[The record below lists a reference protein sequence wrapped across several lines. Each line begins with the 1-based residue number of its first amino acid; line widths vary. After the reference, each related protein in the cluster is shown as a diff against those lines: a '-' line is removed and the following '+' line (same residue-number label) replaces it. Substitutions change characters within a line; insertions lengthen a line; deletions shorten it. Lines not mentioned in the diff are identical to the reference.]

1 MVGQLMLVRMQG
13 QAPSPAFR
21 ARVRRGEIGGV
32 VLFTDNYGPA
42 GPAALV
48 AQLQRIALGAG
59 QPRLLIA
66 IDQEG
71 GVVRRLPGAPT
82 LKPAQMTNARIAAE
96 QGLATAQNLKR
107 NGIGVD
113 LAPVLDVGRGGF
125 ITKRTFGSTPLQVAN
140 RGSAFARGLSSGGV
154 IATGK
159 HFPGLGYAET
169 NTDSAP
175 TIVRATRAQL
185 LADLLPYGR
194 TIAEGL
200 KIVLVGTAVYPALG
214 DRLPAACSPRV
225 VTSVLRHDL
234 GFNGLVITDDL
245 NTPGVTH
252 FLSTPDVAVR
262 SVAAGVDMVLTA
274 GLPRDADRNSTA
286 VYSALLAAAKDKT
299 LSRRRVAEAY
309 AHVLALKRL

>member
-1 MVGQLMLVRMQG
+1 M
-13 QAPSPAFR
+13 
-21 ARVRRGEIGGV
+21 
-32 VLFTDNYGPA
+32 
-42 GPAALV
+42 
-48 AQLQRIALGAG
+48 
-59 QPRLLIA
+59 
-66 IDQEG
+66 
-71 GVVRRLPGAPT
+71 
-82 LKPAQMTNARIAAE
+82 
-96 QGLATAQNLKR
+96 
-107 NGIGVD
+107 
-113 LAPVLDVGRGGF
+113 
-125 ITKRTFGSTPLQVAN
+125 
-140 RGSAFARGLSSGGV
+140 

-169 NTDSAP
+169 NTDNAP
-175 TIVRATRAQL
+175 TIIRATRAQL

-214 DRLPAACSPRV
+214 DWLPAACSPRV

-252 FLSTPDVAVR
+252 FLSTPDAAVQR
-262 SVAAGVDMVLTA
+262 GRRRESTWCSRRAC
-274 GLPRDADRNSTA
+274 PRDADRNSTA

-309 AHVLALKRL
+309 AHVLALKRALPERGATHPIS